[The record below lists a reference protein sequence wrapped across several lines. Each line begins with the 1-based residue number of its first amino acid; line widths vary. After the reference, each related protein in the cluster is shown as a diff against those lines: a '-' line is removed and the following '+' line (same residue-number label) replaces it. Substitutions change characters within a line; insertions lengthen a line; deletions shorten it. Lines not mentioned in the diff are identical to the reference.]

1 MRLQKEELATV
12 AILIC
17 ALVAV
22 GILYVFLSGGTHA
35 QYSASSKDG
44 DTLYAQG
51 TLLSIDHTRTGGHI
65 VMSIK
70 TDNGPLKIFVPAS
83 CDTFSVADGAQP
95 GKSVKVTGKLQTYN
109 GEKEIVADSVSTI

>member
-17 ALVAV
+17 AVAAV
-22 GILYVFLSGGTHA
+22 GILYVFLSGSTHA

-44 DTLYAQG
+44 DSIYAQG
-51 TLLSIDHTRTGGHI
+51 TLLSKEKTKTGGHL

-70 TDNGPLKIFVPAS
+70 TDSGPLNVFVPAS
-83 CDTFSVADGAQP
+83 CDTFSAANSAQP
-95 GKSVKVTGKLQTYN
+95 GKSIKVTGKLQTYN
-109 GEKEIVADSVSTI
+109 GAKEIVADSVSAI